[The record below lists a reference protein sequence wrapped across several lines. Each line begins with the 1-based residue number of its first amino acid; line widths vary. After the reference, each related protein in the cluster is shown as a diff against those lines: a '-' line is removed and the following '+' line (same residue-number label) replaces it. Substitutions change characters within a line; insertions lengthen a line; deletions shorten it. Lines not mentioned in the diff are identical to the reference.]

1 VDNKPERELQ
11 SGKAVE
17 TQTAETEHRRD
28 VVRKLGRLAAYAAPF
43 TVLALNSKAG
53 TSSGP
58 GPHALRH

>member
-1 VDNKPERELQ
+1 VDYKPERELE
-11 SGKAVE
+11 SGQAAE
-17 TQTAETEHRRD
+17 TQPAETEHRRD

-43 TVLALNSKAG
+43 TVLALSSKAA